1 MNSFF
6 KRRYIIQGIFIL
18 VALVLLGKLF
28 YIQVID
34 DRYKLSADN
43 NVLRKLII
51 YPARGIILDR
61 HEKVLVQNE
70 PVYDLMVIPGQVSA
84 MDTLEFCS
92 LINMTKENFDR
103 AFKKARNYSLY
114 NMST

>member
-18 VALVLLGKLF
+18 VTIILVGKLF

-34 DRYKLSADN
+34 DSYKLSADN

-61 HEKVLVQNE
+61 HGKVLVQNE
-70 PVYDLMVIPGQVSA
+70 PVYDVMVIPKEVKPF
-84 MDTLEFCS
+84 DLS
-92 LINMTKENFDR
+92 LIHI
-103 AFKKARNYSLY
+103 
-114 NMST
+114 